1 MAARSAV
8 LGIDRGGFH
17 FGVTKIFEN
26 VSFQLDDART
36 ALVGE
41 NGAGK
46 STLLKC
52 LAGEL
57 ELASGSIVKSRGSR
71 VGIVP
76 QEIPSNMNDVPVR
89 EFLERALP
97 ADARDDTW
105 KVDVLLDDLKIPP
118 ELAERNFG
126 DPFIWNTALR
136 CGTSVSFRTV
146 QNPHMKNR
154 SASTESAQR

>member
-17 FGVTKIFEN
+17 FGVTKIFED

-52 LAGEL
+52 LAGAL
-57 ELASGSIVKSRGSR
+57 ELSSGTVVRSKGTR

-76 QEIPSNMNDVPVR
+76 QEIPAALTDLPVR
-89 EFLERALP
+89 AMLERALP
-97 ADARDDTW
+97 ETAREDVW
-105 KVDVLLDDLKIPP
+105 KIDVLLDD
-118 ELAERNFG
+118 
-126 DPFIWNTALR
+126 
-136 CGTSVSFRTV
+136 
-146 QNPHMKNR
+146 
-154 SASTESAQR
+154 